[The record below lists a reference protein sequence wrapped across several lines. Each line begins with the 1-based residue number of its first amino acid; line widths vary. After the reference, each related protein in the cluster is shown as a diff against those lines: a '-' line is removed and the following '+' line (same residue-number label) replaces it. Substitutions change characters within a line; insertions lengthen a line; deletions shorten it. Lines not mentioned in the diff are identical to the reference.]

1 MKNLITRSL
10 SGIVYIAVIVAAI
23 FLGPDWTAG
32 LMAVFGALAIYEY
45 HRMTG
50 LNEAF
55 TTVRLAGFILA
66 EMAVAAMILANI
78 AGWFVVWFMALF
90 IAACVLV
97 RFVLALY
104 DSKTPSALNDL
115 SHWVLS
121 LAYIGIPLACA
132 GALWQNE
139 LLLAVFVMIWLND
152 TGAYCIGS
160 LFGRRKLFER
170 LSPKKSWEG
179 FFGGMAFCILGG
191 VAFYFTGFNGGTGL
205 LQWCGAGVITCVFA
219 TWGDLFES
227 LIKRTCHTK
236 DSGNLIPGHGGI
248 LDRIDSLL
256 FVAPVMLVYAL
267 FTNMI

>member
-121 LAYIGIPLACA
+121 IAYIGIPLACA
-132 GALWQNE
+132 GALWQNK

-160 LFGRRKLFER
+160 LFGRRKLFEAL
-170 LSPKKSWEG
+170 LS
-179 FFGGMAFCILGG
+179 L
-191 VAFYFTGFNGGTGL
+191 
-205 LQWCGAGVITCVFA
+205 
-219 TWGDLFES
+219 
-227 LIKRTCHTK
+227 
-236 DSGNLIPGHGGI
+236 
-248 LDRIDSLL
+248 
-256 FVAPVMLVYAL
+256 
-267 FTNMI
+267 